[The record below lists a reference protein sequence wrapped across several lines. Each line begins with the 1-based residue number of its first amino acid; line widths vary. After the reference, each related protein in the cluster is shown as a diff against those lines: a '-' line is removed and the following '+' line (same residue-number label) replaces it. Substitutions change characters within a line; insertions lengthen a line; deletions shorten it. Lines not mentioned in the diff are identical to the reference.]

1 MEPVNRNI
9 YQRMLA
15 VMEDVAFIAK
25 DKKNAFMK
33 FDYAS
38 HDNVTASIRPYL
50 IKHGIYIVFDEAESS
65 VRDLPNDKGF
75 LTTIVATMSFVNADN
90 PEDRIVVRSLGQGI
104 DKNDLG
110 PGKAKSYAYKTAL
123 LKAFALETGIDNEES
138 AGSDAHP
145 GKPAKNTAPAKS
157 TPAANKPA
165 PAPAPASTANGN
177 GNGNGKNDV
186 DLMKRFKDAT
196 SRMFT
201 RANLELE
208 KHGLPQTATLS
219 EFHAV
224 MLEFLGP
231 LTANKVGGIEQRS
244 DDAIGGLVKFLQR
257 KMATDGARK

>member
-15 VMEDVAFIAK
+15 VMEDVSFIAK
-25 DKKNAFMK
+25 DKKNAFLK

-50 IKHGIYIVFDEAESS
+50 IKHRIGLVFDETEYS
-65 VRDLPNDKGF
+65 VRDMPNDKGF
-75 LTTIVATMSFVNADN
+75 MTTIVATISFVNADN

-145 GKPAKNTAPAKS
+145 GKPAKNTAPAKPA
-157 TPAANKPA
+157 PAANKPA
-165 PAPAPASTANGN
+165 SATTPDSTVN